1 MYPVDEVYLEDISEV
16 MPGLGPGSRE
26 YEWIQRQLQQ
36 FRRADQSGE
45 GLCGMP
51 AMLPEFV
58 LKVGARAIIEAA
70 AYEPGKGVLA
80 FLSGIGEIEALA
92 EQVPKT
98 AKTRGRLSSYQVSFS
113 RVSTI
118 ATIQSP
124 LENDFAATIQS
135 NKMTSQSLRA
145 LLLQTDI

>member
-1 MYPVDEVYLEDISEV
+1 MNISYRSGPFQHPMLVSARPYSAHDVQLHSFNPDYSNSRTLLPNHTPQRRVYPVDEVYLEDISEV

-98 AKTRGRLSSYQVSFS
+98 A
-113 RVSTI
+113 
-118 ATIQSP
+118 
-124 LENDFAATIQS
+124 
-135 NKMTSQSLRA
+135 
-145 LLLQTDI
+145 